1 MSLRPSSDAAIAVSD
16 VENAAN
22 VEVSNY
28 PHNTGSKENEN
39 VMIDGSTTTETMSD
53 TQLDVSLPLNWPI
66 RKKFLNMAVP
76 SFICFV
82 VLVVPI
88 SSLRDSS

>member
-1 MSLRPSSDAAIAVSD
+1 MEPSSDAILAVSD
-16 VENAAN
+16 VEHAAG
-22 VEVSNY
+22 VDDSSH
-28 PHNTGSKENEN
+28 PHHTGSRENSQS
-39 VMIDGSTTTETMSD
+39 MIDGSTTTETMSD
-53 TQLDVSLPLNWPI
+53 THLDFSLPLNWPI

-82 VLVVPI
+82 VLVLPN

>member
-1 MSLRPSSDAAIAVSD
+1 MEPSSDAVLAVSD
-16 VENAAN
+16 VENAAGIDD
-22 VEVSNY
+22 SSH
-28 PHNTGSKENEN
+28 PHHTGLKENSQS
-39 VMIDGSTTTETMSD
+39 VIVGSATTETMSD
-53 TQLDVSLPLNWPI
+53 THLDFSLPLNWPI

-82 VLVVPI
+82 VLVLPN